1 MALTKVTGS
10 VIKDSVS
17 LSGNV
22 SIGGTL
28 TYQDVTNV
36 DAIGVITARS
46 GIDAA
51 SNLLL
56 KTGGNER
63 LRISSNGLVNIGA
76 GSSVSG
82 LSPILHLHK
91 NASSTAYLHITNNNT
106 GITNNDG
113 FLLGI
118 NAVGDCLVF
127 NKDSTPIRFATQG
140 LERLRILSTG
150 RIGIGTDTA
159 TAKLEISDALETTG
173 EEVLLKLQ
181 GRATK
186 NVYLDINADANRR
199 GVIRFKSAGTD
210 KWSIGR
216 GDSDEI
222 SDDSFFIA
230 TGNSGG
236 NTTKLA
242 ITSSGKLLVGH
253 TADIGNIRTQFNQN
267 NQFVGATSAGI
278 KIGSYANNAYA
289 SSLEFIKSRS
299 ATLGTNTLIQ
309 NGDTLGTIMWG
320 AADGANYQPAAYVS
334 AVIDGAPNTNDVPT
348 RLSFGTA
355 KDGAAG
361 AGEKMRI
368 NPAGQIMIG
377 DNTVGNST
385 NEKLIIQGMTTNDN
399 YESSIALR
407 RGSTIST
414 GDAGL
419 GYVKFQDSA
428 GDTGAHIGGRADSGW
443 SGSSRP
449 THLWFATVKSGST
462 SLTEACRITSG
473 GYLQQHNLPV
483 ASYSDTRA
491 ISLSNTDLTG
501 SNFYNYLW
509 YISDSSIF
517 DSSTGHFI
525 APVHGVY
532 RLYFRCT
539 TDNQSGNRANVRLR
553 KNGNT
558 RNEAYASKNSGSTN
572 IQSVSSEIVDV
583 LNAGEYMDIQVA
595 QLHTQAG
602 NQHKQVTFH
611 MLG

>member
-36 DAIGVITARS
+36 DALGIGTFRAGIDITGGNLTIPDKIIHSGDTNTSLRFPSADTITAE
-46 GIDAA
+46 
-51 SNLLL
+51 
-56 KTGGNER
+56 TGGAERLRIGINGGVGIGTDYLSGNATVYHKLMVVGDTTSTIAVANIVRKNSSAANDSYTLQVDSSAHTSNMTSGGAMSVDVNSGRAFTINGNGNVGVGTNNPNVALHILSNTTGLKVQRDNQFFSVNPNYSGQSHCAFEFTNALSIRTGSGAQNER
-63 LRISSNGLVNIGA
+63 LRIDSN
-76 GSSVSG
+76 
-82 LSPILHLHK
+82 
-91 NASSTAYLHITNNNT
+91 
-106 GITNNDG
+106 
-113 FLLGI
+113 
-118 NAVGDCLVF
+118 
-127 NKDSTPIRFATQG
+127 
-140 LERLRILSTG
+140 
-150 RIGIGTDTA
+150 
-159 TAKLEISDALETTG
+159 
-173 EEVLLKLQ
+173 
-181 GRATK
+181 
-186 NVYLDINADANRR
+186 
-199 GVIRFKSAGTD
+199 
-210 KWSIGR
+210 
-216 GDSDEI
+216 
-222 SDDSFFIA
+222 
-230 TGNSGG
+230 
-236 NTTKLA
+236 
-242 ITSSGKLLVGH
+242 GKLLVGH

-267 NQFVGATSAGI
+267 NQFIGATGAGI

-334 AVIDGAPNTNDVPT
+334 AVIEGSPNTNDIPT

-355 KDGAAG
+355 KNGAAG

-377 DNTVGNST
+377 DSTVGNST
-385 NEKLIIQGMTTNDN
+385 NSKLVIQGMVTNDN
-399 YESSIALR
+399 FEASIALR

-414 GDAGL
+414 SDAGL
-419 GYVKFQDSA
+419 GYIRFQDSA
-428 GDTGAHIGGRADSGW
+428 GDTGAFIGGRADSSW
-443 SGSSRP
+443 SGSSHP

-473 GYLQQHNLPV
+473 GYLQQHNLPI
-483 ASYSDTRA
+483 ASYSDTRQ
-491 ISLSNTDLTG
+491 ISLTNTDLTG

-509 YISDSSIF
+509 YTSDSNLF

-525 APVHGVY
+525 APVHGIY

-539 TDNQSGNRANVRLR
+539 TDNVSGNRANVRLR

-558 RNEAYASKNSGSTN
+558 RNEAYASNQAGSTN

-583 LNAGEYMDIQVA
+583 LNAGEYFDIQVA
-595 QLHTQAG
+595 QLHTQSG